1 MCGPAARSR
10 ARLSHRDCSQH
21 EIPALGR
28 LTQEVATGEAD
39 RHERRRRPR
48 RRGGR
53 SARRRPRRRAGRR
66 ARHPARVDSAILD
79 GEIVALDARGVPSFA
94 RLQPRFGLTLP
105 REIAAVQEEAPV
117 TVVFF
122 DVLGINGE
130 DCRSLPYDSRR
141 ELLES
146 MVPDGGVASLLLAT
160 PGPRGLEYAG
170 RVSGGFSAD
179 DRTRLRAT
187 MRRLAARGPA
197 ADVPASDRRDAHWVR
212 PELVGE
218 VTYRERTSEGRFRH
232 PVWRGLRPDKE
243 A

>member
-1 MCGPAARSR
+1 M
-10 ARLSHRDCSQH
+10 
-21 EIPALGR
+21 
-28 LTQEVATGEAD
+28 
-39 RHERRRRPR
+39 
-48 RRGGR
+48 
-53 SARRRPRRRAGRR
+53 
-66 ARHPARVDSAILD
+66 
-79 GEIVALDARGVPSFA
+79 PSFA

-146 MVPDGGVASLLLAT
+146 MVPDGGVATVPSQLTGDASHAMRASRRQRMEGIVAKRRTSRYSSGARSQNWLKLPFADTQEVVVIGWRESVADPRGFASLLLAT